1 MDGGRQ
7 VTALP
12 TRRLGDLEVSAL
24 GMGSM
29 TLTQVA
35 GFDVERGIRTVRAA
49 LEAGITLFDTADTY
63 GPSGYGVNEEALAAA
78 LPACGSLA
86 DGVVVATKGGHTRDG
101 ELWWI
106 DGSRDYLRQAC
117 LDSMRRLGLD
127 SLPLYQH
134 HRPDPKVPYAES
146 VGALKELFDE
156 GLVERV
162 GISNADEAQIREAR
176 EILGDA
182 LVSVQNE
189 FSPAFRSS
197 AGEIDVCA
205 ELGLAFLSWSPL
217 GGMRA
222 AKDLGPNF
230 AAFAEIAAEREVSPQ
245 RVALAWALGK
255 SDCVIPIPGASRPE
269 SVLDS
274 VQALDLDLTTDEIA
288 RLDAVG

>member
-1 MDGGRQ
+1 M
-7 VTALP
+7 TTLP
-12 TRRLGDLEVSAL
+12 QRRLGDLSVSAI
-24 GMGSM
+24 GMGAM

-35 GFDVERGIRTVRAA
+35 GFDVERGVRTVRAA

-63 GPSGYGVNEEALAAA
+63 GPAGYGVNEEALAHA
-78 LPACGSLA
+78 LRACGSLA

-101 ELWWI
+101 ELWWL
-106 DGSRDYLRQAC
+106 DGRPEHLRRAC
-117 LDSMRRLGLD
+117 HDSMRRLGLD

-134 HRPDPKVPYAES
+134 HRPDPKIPFAES
-146 VGALKELFDE
+146 IGALLDLHDE
-156 GLVERV
+156 GAVERV
-162 GISNADEAQIREAR
+162 GISNADEAQIREAHD
-176 EILGDA
+176 ILGDA

-230 AAFAEIAAEREVSPQ
+230 TAFAEIAAERDVSPQ

-255 SDCVIPIPGASRPE
+255 SDCVIPIPGASRPA

-274 VQALDLDLTTDEIA
+274 VQALQLELTAAEVA
-288 RLDAVG
+288 RLDSVS

>member
-1 MDGGRQ
+1 MTSTIPQ
-7 VTALP
+7 
-12 TRRLGDLEVSAL
+12 RRLGDLEVSAV
-24 GMGSM
+24 GMGAM

-35 GFDVERGIRTVRAA
+35 GFDVERGQRTVRAA

-78 LPACGSLA
+78 LRSCGSLA

-106 DGSRDYLRQAC
+106 DGRRDYLKQAC
-117 LDSMRRLGLD
+117 RASMRRLGLD
-127 SLPLYQH
+127 VLPLYQH
-134 HRPDPKVPYAES
+134 HRPDPKIPFAES
-146 VGALKELFDE
+146 MGALSELHEE

-197 AGEIDVCA
+197 AGEIDVCE

-230 AAFAEIAAEREVSPQ
+230 AAFAQIADERGVSPQ
-245 RVALAWALGK
+245 RIALAWALGK

-274 VQALDLDLTTDEIA
+274 VQALDLVLTADEVT
-288 RLDAVG
+288 RLDTPTPR

>member
-1 MDGGRQ
+1 M
-7 VTALP
+7 TSLP
-12 TRRLGDLEVSAL
+12 QRRLGDLQVSAL
-24 GMGSM
+24 GMGAM

-35 GFDVERGIRTVRAA
+35 GFDVERGISTVRAA

-63 GPSGYGVNEEALAAA
+63 GPSGYGVNEKALAFA
-78 LPACGSLA
+78 LRQCGSLA
-86 DGVVVATKGGHTRDG
+86 DGVVIATKGGHTRDG

-106 DGSRDYLRQAC
+106 DGSHDYLRRAC

-156 GLVERV
+156 GIVERV
-162 GISNADEAQIREAR
+162 GISNADAAQIRAAHA
-176 EILGDA
+176 ILGDA

-197 AGEIDVCA
+197 AGEIAVCE

-230 AAFAEIAAEREVSPQ
+230 AAFAEIAGERGVSPQ
-245 RVALAWALGK
+245 RIALAWALAQ

-269 SVLDS
+269 SVQDS
-274 VQALDLDLTTDEIA
+274 VQALDLKLTDADLA
-288 RLDAVG
+288 RLNTTP